1 MKSHPYVAL
10 SLTAISCAML
20 PFTAPAFADN
30 NIEEVIISASAHQ
43 KSAQEV
49 AGSFNVIANDELQR
63 DAAAT
68 LGDTLQN
75 QVGIA
80 SSSFGPGVG
89 NPMIRG
95 LGGKRIEILQ
105 NSSSVGDASDV
116 SPDHAIATEALLAER
131 IEILRG
137 PATLRFGPGA
147 IGGVVNVIDNRIHLS
162 AFEGI
167 EGALESRYSSG
178 NDGVATV
185 ARFDAGNGPLNL
197 HLDGV
202 SRDSNDV
209 KIPGLADLDDSD
221 SSNGFI
227 ANSDARADSLSAGA
241 SWVQDNSVMGFSVS
255 HLDNNYGLPPA
266 SHGAH
271 SEDSDA
277 GHDDIV
283 VRIDM
288 QQTSYQGK
296 LLLSDLGD
304 FFDRLNVDVSYT
316 DYQHREQEFDLDT
329 GDSAISST
337 IEAQSRELRAELT
350 HLERA
355 GWFGTMGLQVSSR
368 DFGSSGEES
377 FIPASTTSRQGLY
390 WLEETAIADN
400 NLEVGIRFDRQK
412 IEMADQ
418 SLSLDHDSVNI
429 GASWIA
435 PLSEHH
441 RLSLTLAHSERA
453 PAAEEL
459 LTLGTHVATN
469 SYEIGNTRLSGESSN
484 SIELTW
490 VYEGDEESL
499 LTFRGSVY
507 HNQFSNFIFQ
517 QDTGLSLSH
526 DLEDMGFEGLQA
538 CSSALADF
546 SNSLDE
552 YTDAITC
559 YLFEQRDAT
568 FSGIELES
576 SYQLSDSQSIELQ
589 ADLVRGQFTAGSN
602 RDIPRLPPAKIRASY
617 VVESD
622 HWRAALNITRAAAQN
637 NAGENQMS
645 TLGYTRLD
653 ASLSY
658 NQPNWSVFVQ
668 GQNLTDRDI
677 RNATSFLRE
686 IAPEAG
692 RNLTI
697 GLRYQF

>member
-20 PFTAPAFADN
+20 PFTVPAFANN
-30 NIEEVIISASAHQ
+30 NIEEIIISASAHQ

-49 AGSFNVIANDELQR
+49 AGSFNVIAGDELQR

-89 NPMIRG
+89 IPMIRG

-105 NSSSVGDASDV
+105 NSSSVGDASDI

-241 SWVQDNSVMGFSVS
+241 SWVQGNSVMGFSVS

-277 GHDDIV
+277 CHDDIV

-484 SIELTW
+484 IIELTW

-526 DLEDMGFEGLQA
+526 DLEDVGFEGLQA

-546 SNSLDE
+546 SSSLDE

>member
-20 PFTAPAFADN
+20 PFTVPAFANN
-30 NIEEVIISASAHQ
+30 NIEEIIISASAHQ
-43 KSAQEV
+43 KSAQKV
-49 AGSFNVIANDELQR
+49 AGSFNVIAGDELQR

-89 NPMIRG
+89 IPMIRG

-105 NSSSVGDASDV
+105 NSSSVGDASDI

-241 SWVQDNSVMGFSVS
+241 SWVQGNSVMGFSVS

-271 SEDSDA
+271 SEDSDV

-296 LLLSDLGD
+296 LLLSNLGD

-316 DYQHREQEFDLDT
+316 DYQHKEQEFDLDT
-329 GDSAISST
+329 GDRAISST
-337 IEAQSRELRAELT
+337 IEAQSRELHAELT

-658 NQPNWSVFVQ
+658 NQPNWSIFIQ

>member
-20 PFTAPAFADN
+20 PFTVPAFANN
-30 NIEEVIISASAHQ
+30 NIEEIIISASAHQ

-49 AGSFNVIANDELQR
+49 AGSFNVIAGDELQR

-89 NPMIRG
+89 IPMIRG

-105 NSSSVGDASDV
+105 NSSSVGDASDI

-241 SWVQDNSVMGFSVS
+241 SWVQGNSVMGFSVS

-316 DYQHREQEFDLDT
+316 DYQHKEQEFDLDT

-337 IEAQSRELRAELT
+337 IEAQSRELHAELT

-576 SYQLSDSQSIELQ
+576 SYQLSDAQSIELQ

-658 NQPNWSVFVQ
+658 NQPNWSIFIQ

>member
-20 PFTAPAFADN
+20 PFTVPAFANN
-30 NIEEVIISASAHQ
+30 NIEEIIISASAHQ

-49 AGSFNVIANDELQR
+49 AGSFNVIAGDELQR

-89 NPMIRG
+89 IPMIRG

-105 NSSSVGDASDV
+105 NSSSVGDASDI

-241 SWVQDNSVMGFSVS
+241 SWVQGNSVMGFSVS

-271 SEDSDA
+271 SEDSDV

-296 LLLSDLGD
+296 LLLSNLGD

-316 DYQHREQEFDLDT
+316 DYQHKEQEFDLDT
-329 GDSAISST
+329 GDRAISST
-337 IEAQSRELRAELT
+337 IEAQSRELHAELT

-368 DFGSSGEES
+368 DFGSSGEEF

-484 SIELTW
+484 IIELTW

-602 RDIPRLPPAKIRASY
+602 RDIPRLSPAKIRASY

-658 NQPNWSVFVQ
+658 NQPNWSIFIQ

-692 RNLTI
+692 PNLTI

>member
-20 PFTAPAFADN
+20 PFTVPAFANN
-30 NIEEVIISASAHQ
+30 NIEEIIISASAHQ

-49 AGSFNVIANDELQR
+49 AGTFNVIAGDELQR

-89 NPMIRG
+89 IPMIRG

-105 NSSSVGDASDV
+105 NSSSVGDASDI

-241 SWVQDNSVMGFSVS
+241 SWVQGNSVMGFSVS

-266 SHGAH
+266 SHGAL
-271 SEDSDA
+271 SEDSDV

-296 LLLSDLGD
+296 LLLSNLGD

-316 DYQHREQEFDLDT
+316 DYQHKEQEFDLDT
-329 GDSAISST
+329 GDRAISST
-337 IEAQSRELRAELT
+337 IEAQSRELHAELT

-390 WLEETAIADN
+390 WLEETAIADT

-576 SYQLSDSQSIELQ
+576 SYQLSDAQSIELQ

>member
-20 PFTAPAFADN
+20 PFTVPAFANN
-30 NIEEVIISASAHQ
+30 NIEEIIISASAHQ

-49 AGSFNVIANDELQR
+49 AGSFNVIAGDELQR

-89 NPMIRG
+89 IPMIRG

-241 SWVQDNSVMGFSVS
+241 SWVQGNSVMGFSVS

-271 SEDSDA
+271 SEDSDV

-296 LLLSDLGD
+296 LLLSNLGD

-316 DYQHREQEFDLDT
+316 DYQHKEQEFDLDT
-329 GDSAISST
+329 GDRAISST
-337 IEAQSRELRAELT
+337 IEAQSRELHAELT

-576 SYQLSDSQSIELQ
+576 SYQLSDAQSIELQ

>member
-20 PFTAPAFADN
+20 PFTVPAFANN
-30 NIEEVIISASAHQ
+30 NIEEIIISASAHQ

-49 AGSFNVIANDELQR
+49 AGSFNVIAGDELQR

-89 NPMIRG
+89 IPMIRG

-105 NSSSVGDASDV
+105 NSSSVGDASDI

-241 SWVQDNSVMGFSVS
+241 SWVQGNSVMGFSVS

-271 SEDSDA
+271 SEDSDV

-296 LLLSDLGD
+296 LLLSNLGD

-316 DYQHREQEFDLDT
+316 DYQHKEQEFDLDT
-329 GDSAISST
+329 GDRAISST
-337 IEAQSRELRAELT
+337 IEAQSRELHAELT

-469 SYEIGNTRLSGESSN
+469 RYEIGNTRLSGESSN
-484 SIELTW
+484 IIELTW

-658 NQPNWSVFVQ
+658 NQPNWSIFIQ

>member
-20 PFTAPAFADN
+20 PFTVPAFANN
-30 NIEEVIISASAHQ
+30 NIEEIIISASAHQ

-49 AGSFNVIANDELQR
+49 AGSFNVIAGDELQR

-89 NPMIRG
+89 IPMIRG

-105 NSSSVGDASDV
+105 NSSSVGDASDI

-147 IGGVVNVIDNRIHLS
+147 MGGVVNVIDNRIHLS

-241 SWVQDNSVMGFSVS
+241 SWVQGNSVMGFSVS

-271 SEDSDA
+271 SEDSDV

-296 LLLSDLGD
+296 LLLSNLGD

-316 DYQHREQEFDLDT
+316 DYQHKEQEFDLDT
-329 GDSAISST
+329 GDRAISST
-337 IEAQSRELRAELT
+337 IEAQSRELHAELT

-576 SYQLSDSQSIELQ
+576 SYQLSDAQSIELQ

>member
-49 AGSFNVIANDELQR
+49 AGSFNVIAGDELQR

-271 SEDSDA
+271 SEDSDV

-459 LTLGTHVATN
+459 LSLGTHVATN

-658 NQPNWSVFVQ
+658 NQPNWSIFIQ

-677 RNATSFLRE
+677 RNTTSFLRE

>member
-20 PFTAPAFADN
+20 PFTVPAFANN
-30 NIEEVIISASAHQ
+30 NIEEIIISASAHQ

-49 AGSFNVIANDELQR
+49 AGTFNVIAGDELQR

-89 NPMIRG
+89 IPMIRG

-105 NSSSVGDASDV
+105 NSSSVGDASDI

-241 SWVQDNSVMGFSVS
+241 SWVQGNSVMGFSVS

-271 SEDSDA
+271 SEDSDV

-296 LLLSDLGD
+296 LLLSNLGD

-316 DYQHREQEFDLDT
+316 DYQHKEQEFDLDT
-329 GDSAISST
+329 GDRAISST
-337 IEAQSRELRAELT
+337 IEAQSRELHAELT

-576 SYQLSDSQSIELQ
+576 SYQLSDAQSIELQ

>member
-20 PFTAPAFADN
+20 PFTVPAFANN
-30 NIEEVIISASAHQ
+30 NIEEIIISASAHQ

-89 NPMIRG
+89 IPMIRG

-105 NSSSVGDASDV
+105 NSSSVGDASDI

-271 SEDSDA
+271 SEDSDV

-377 FIPASTTSRQGLY
+377 FIPGSTTSRQGLY

-459 LTLGTHVATN
+459 LSLGTHVATN

-546 SNSLDE
+546 SSSLDE

-576 SYQLSDSQSIELQ
+576 SYQLSDAQSIELQ

-658 NQPNWSVFVQ
+658 NQPNWSIFIQ

>member
-20 PFTAPAFADN
+20 PFTVPAFANN
-30 NIEEVIISASAHQ
+30 NIEEIIISASAHQ

-49 AGSFNVIANDELQR
+49 AGSFNVIAGDELQR

-89 NPMIRG
+89 IPMIRG

-105 NSSSVGDASDV
+105 NSSSVGDASDI

-271 SEDSDA
+271 SEDSDV

-296 LLLSDLGD
+296 LLLSNLGD

-316 DYQHREQEFDLDT
+316 DYQHKEQEFDLDT
-329 GDSAISST
+329 GDRAISST
-337 IEAQSRELRAELT
+337 IEAQSRELHAELT

-459 LTLGTHVATN
+459 LSLGTHVATN

>member
-20 PFTAPAFADN
+20 PFTVPAFANN
-30 NIEEVIISASAHQ
+30 NIEEIIISASAHQ

-49 AGSFNVIANDELQR
+49 AGSFNVIAGDELQR

-89 NPMIRG
+89 IPMIRG

-105 NSSSVGDASDV
+105 NSSSVGDASDI

-241 SWVQDNSVMGFSVS
+241 SWVQGNSVMGFSVS

-266 SHGAH
+266 SHGAL
-271 SEDSDA
+271 SEDSDV

-296 LLLSDLGD
+296 LLLSNLGD

-316 DYQHREQEFDLDT
+316 DYQHKEQEFDLDT
-329 GDSAISST
+329 GDRAISST
-337 IEAQSRELRAELT
+337 IEAQSRELHAELT

-576 SYQLSDSQSIELQ
+576 SYQLSDAQSIELQ

>member
-20 PFTAPAFADN
+20 PFTVPAFANN
-30 NIEEVIISASAHQ
+30 NIEEIIISASAHQ

-49 AGSFNVIANDELQR
+49 AGSFNVIAGDELQR

-89 NPMIRG
+89 IPMIRG

-105 NSSSVGDASDV
+105 NSSSVGDASDI

-241 SWVQDNSVMGFSVS
+241 SWVQGNSVMGFSVS

-296 LLLSDLGD
+296 LLLSNLGD

-316 DYQHREQEFDLDT
+316 DYQHKEQEFDLDT
-329 GDSAISST
+329 GDRAISST
-337 IEAQSRELRAELT
+337 IEAQSRELHAELT

-459 LTLGTHVATN
+459 LSLGTHVATN

-484 SIELTW
+484 IIELTW

-658 NQPNWSVFVQ
+658 NQPNWSIFIQ

>member
-459 LTLGTHVATN
+459 LSLGTHVATN

-546 SNSLDE
+546 SSSLDE

-576 SYQLSDSQSIELQ
+576 SYQLSDAQSIELQ

>member
-20 PFTAPAFADN
+20 PFTVPAFANN
-30 NIEEVIISASAHQ
+30 NIEEIIISASAHQ

-49 AGSFNVIANDELQR
+49 AGSFNVIAGDELQR

-89 NPMIRG
+89 IPMIRG

-105 NSSSVGDASDV
+105 NSSSVGDASDI

-241 SWVQDNSVMGFSVS
+241 SWVQGNSVMGFSVS

-271 SEDSDA
+271 SEDSDV

-296 LLLSDLGD
+296 LLLSNLGD

-337 IEAQSRELRAELT
+337 IEAQSRELHAELT

-658 NQPNWSVFVQ
+658 NQPNWSIFIQ

>member
-30 NIEEVIISASAHQ
+30 NIEEVIISASGHQ

-377 FIPASTTSRQGLY
+377 FIPGSTTSRQGLY

-418 SLSLDHDSVNI
+418 SLSLDHDSFNI

-459 LTLGTHVATN
+459 LSLGTHVATN

-507 HNQFSNFIFQ
+507 DNQFSNFIFQ

-546 SNSLDE
+546 SSSLDE

-576 SYQLSDSQSIELQ
+576 SYQLSDAQSIELQ

>member
-377 FIPASTTSRQGLY
+377 FIPGSTTSRQGLY

-459 LTLGTHVATN
+459 LSLGTHVATN

-546 SNSLDE
+546 SSSLDE

-576 SYQLSDSQSIELQ
+576 SYQLSDAQSIELQ

>member
-1 MKSHPYVAL
+1 
-10 SLTAISCAML
+10 ML
-20 PFTAPAFADN
+20 PFTVPAFADN

-304 FFDRLNVDVSYT
+304 FFDRLNIDVSYT

-329 GDSAISST
+329 GDRAISST

-377 FIPASTTSRQGLY
+377 FIPGSTTSRQGLY

-418 SLSLDHDSVNI
+418 SLSLDHDSFNI
-429 GASWIA
+429 GASWIS

-459 LTLGTHVATN
+459 LSLGTHVATN

-576 SYQLSDSQSIELQ
+576 SYQLSDAQSIELQ

>member
-89 NPMIRG
+89 IPMIRG

-377 FIPASTTSRQGLY
+377 FIPGSTTSRQGLY

-459 LTLGTHVATN
+459 LSLGTHVATN

-546 SNSLDE
+546 SSSLDE

-576 SYQLSDSQSIELQ
+576 SYQLSDAQSIELQ

-658 NQPNWSVFVQ
+658 NQPNWSIFIQ

>member
-20 PFTAPAFADN
+20 PFTVPAFANN
-30 NIEEVIISASAHQ
+30 NIEEIIISASAHQ

-49 AGSFNVIANDELQR
+49 AGSFNVIAGDELQR

-89 NPMIRG
+89 IPMIRG

-241 SWVQDNSVMGFSVS
+241 SWVQGNSVMGFSVS

-546 SNSLDE
+546 SSSLDE

-576 SYQLSDSQSIELQ
+576 SYQLSDAQSIELQ

>member
-49 AGSFNVIANDELQR
+49 AGSFNVIAGDELQR

-89 NPMIRG
+89 IPMIRG

-105 NSSSVGDASDV
+105 NSSSVGDASDI

-241 SWVQDNSVMGFSVS
+241 SWVQGNSVMGFSVS

-459 LTLGTHVATN
+459 LSLGTHVATN

-658 NQPNWSVFVQ
+658 NQPNWSIFIQ

>member
-20 PFTAPAFADN
+20 PFTVPAFANN
-30 NIEEVIISASAHQ
+30 NIEEIIISASAHQ

-49 AGSFNVIANDELQR
+49 AGTFNVIAGDELQR

-89 NPMIRG
+89 IPMIRG

-105 NSSSVGDASDV
+105 NSSSVGDASDI

-241 SWVQDNSVMGFSVS
+241 SWVQGNSVMGFSVS

-271 SEDSDA
+271 SEDSDV

-288 QQTSYQGK
+288 KQTSYQGK
-296 LLLSDLGD
+296 LLLSNLGD

-316 DYQHREQEFDLDT
+316 DYQHKEQEFDLDT
-329 GDSAISST
+329 GDRAISST
-337 IEAQSRELRAELT
+337 IEAQSRELHAELT

-576 SYQLSDSQSIELQ
+576 SYQLSDAQSIELQ

-622 HWRAALNITRAAAQN
+622 HWRAVLNITRAAAQN

>member
-20 PFTAPAFADN
+20 PFTVPAFANN
-30 NIEEVIISASAHQ
+30 NIEEIIISASAHQ

-49 AGSFNVIANDELQR
+49 AGSFNVIAGDELQR

-89 NPMIRG
+89 IPMIRG

-105 NSSSVGDASDV
+105 NSSSVGDASDI

-147 IGGVVNVIDNRIHLS
+147 IGGVVNVIDNRIYLS

-167 EGALESRYSSG
+167 EGALESLYSSG

-202 SRDSNDV
+202 SRDSNNV

-241 SWVQDNSVMGFSVS
+241 SWVQGNSVMGFSVS

-271 SEDSDA
+271 SEDSDV

-296 LLLSDLGD
+296 LLLSNLGD

-316 DYQHREQEFDLDT
+316 DYQHKEQEFDLDT
-329 GDSAISST
+329 GDRAISST
-337 IEAQSRELRAELT
+337 IEAQSRELHAELT

-658 NQPNWSVFVQ
+658 NQPNWSIFIQ

>member
-1 MKSHPYVAL
+1 
-10 SLTAISCAML
+10 
-20 PFTAPAFADN
+20 
-30 NIEEVIISASAHQ
+30 
-43 KSAQEV
+43 
-49 AGSFNVIANDELQR
+49 
-63 DAAAT
+63 
-68 LGDTLQN
+68 
-75 QVGIA
+75 
-80 SSSFGPGVG
+80 
-89 NPMIRG
+89 
-95 LGGKRIEILQ
+95 
-105 NSSSVGDASDV
+105 
-116 SPDHAIATEALLAER
+116 
-131 IEILRG
+131 
-137 PATLRFGPGA
+137 
-147 IGGVVNVIDNRIHLS
+147 
-162 AFEGI
+162 
-167 EGALESRYSSG
+167 
-178 NDGVATV
+178 
-185 ARFDAGNGPLNL
+185 
-197 HLDGV
+197 
-202 SRDSNDV
+202 
-209 KIPGLADLDDSD
+209 
-221 SSNGFI
+221 
-227 ANSDARADSLSAGA
+227 
-241 SWVQDNSVMGFSVS
+241 MGFSVS

-266 SHGAH
+266 SHDAH
-271 SEDSDA
+271 SEDSNV

-296 LLLSDLGD
+296 LLLSNLGD

-316 DYQHREQEFDLDT
+316 DYQHKEQEFDLDT
-329 GDSAISST
+329 GDRAISST
-337 IEAQSRELRAELT
+337 IEAQSRELHAELT

-576 SYQLSDSQSIELQ
+576 SYQLSDAQSIELQ

>member
-20 PFTAPAFADN
+20 PFTVPAFANN
-30 NIEEVIISASAHQ
+30 NIEEIIISASAHQ

-49 AGSFNVIANDELQR
+49 AGSFNVIAGDELQR

-89 NPMIRG
+89 IPMIRG

-105 NSSSVGDASDV
+105 NSSSVGDASDI

-221 SSNGFI
+221 SSNRFI

-241 SWVQDNSVMGFSVS
+241 SWVQGNSVMGFSVS

-271 SEDSDA
+271 SEDSDV

-296 LLLSDLGD
+296 LLLSNLGD

-316 DYQHREQEFDLDT
+316 DYQHKEQEFDLDT
-329 GDSAISST
+329 GDRAISST
-337 IEAQSRELRAELT
+337 IEAQSRELHAELT

-484 SIELTW
+484 IIELTW

-658 NQPNWSVFVQ
+658 NQPNWSIFIQ

>member
-49 AGSFNVIANDELQR
+49 AGSFNVIAGDELQR

-89 NPMIRG
+89 ITMIRG

-147 IGGVVNVIDNRIHLS
+147 IGGVVNVIDNRIYLS

-241 SWVQDNSVMGFSVS
+241 SWVQGNSVMGFSVS

-271 SEDSDA
+271 SEDSDV

-296 LLLSDLGD
+296 LLLSNLGD

-316 DYQHREQEFDLDT
+316 DYQHKEQEFDLDT
-329 GDSAISST
+329 GDRAISST
-337 IEAQSRELRAELT
+337 IEAQSRELHAELT

-469 SYEIGNTRLSGESSN
+469 SYEIGNTRLSG
-484 SIELTW
+484 
-490 VYEGDEESL
+490 
-499 LTFRGSVY
+499 
-507 HNQFSNFIFQ
+507 
-517 QDTGLSLSH
+517 
-526 DLEDMGFEGLQA
+526 
-538 CSSALADF
+538 
-546 SNSLDE
+546 
-552 YTDAITC
+552 
-559 YLFEQRDAT
+559 
-568 FSGIELES
+568 
-576 SYQLSDSQSIELQ
+576 
-589 ADLVRGQFTAGSN
+589 
-602 RDIPRLPPAKIRASY
+602 
-617 VVESD
+617 
-622 HWRAALNITRAAAQN
+622 
-637 NAGENQMS
+637 
-645 TLGYTRLD
+645 
-653 ASLSY
+653 
-658 NQPNWSVFVQ
+658 
-668 GQNLTDRDI
+668 
-677 RNATSFLRE
+677 
-686 IAPEAG
+686 
-692 RNLTI
+692 
-697 GLRYQF
+697 

>member
-49 AGSFNVIANDELQR
+49 AGSFNVIAGDELQR

-89 NPMIRG
+89 IPMIRG

-105 NSSSVGDASDV
+105 NSSSVGDASDI

-241 SWVQDNSVMGFSVS
+241 SWVQGNSVMGFSVS

-271 SEDSDA
+271 SEDSDV

-296 LLLSDLGD
+296 LLLSNLGD

-316 DYQHREQEFDLDT
+316 DYQHKEQEFDLDT
-329 GDSAISST
+329 GDRAISST
-337 IEAQSRELRAELT
+337 IEAQSRELHAELT

-377 FIPASTTSRQGLY
+377 FIPGSTTSRQGLY

-546 SNSLDE
+546 SSSLDE

-576 SYQLSDSQSIELQ
+576 SYQLSDAQSIELQ

>member
-1 MKSHPYVAL
+1 M
-10 SLTAISCAML
+10 
-20 PFTAPAFADN
+20 
-30 NIEEVIISASAHQ
+30 
-43 KSAQEV
+43 
-49 AGSFNVIANDELQR
+49 QR

-89 NPMIRG
+89 IPMIRG

-105 NSSSVGDASDV
+105 NSSSVGDASDI

-241 SWVQDNSVMGFSVS
+241 SWVQGNSVMGFSVS

-271 SEDSDA
+271 SEDSDV

-296 LLLSDLGD
+296 LLLSNLGD

-337 IEAQSRELRAELT
+337 IEAQSRELHAELT

-459 LTLGTHVATN
+459 LSLGTHVATN

-658 NQPNWSVFVQ
+658 NQPNWSIFIQ

>member
-20 PFTAPAFADN
+20 PFTVPAFANN
-30 NIEEVIISASAHQ
+30 NIEEIIISASAHQ

-49 AGSFNVIANDELQR
+49 AGSFNVIAGDELQR

-89 NPMIRG
+89 IPMIRG

-105 NSSSVGDASDV
+105 NSSSVGDASDI

-241 SWVQDNSVMGFSVS
+241 SWVQGNSVMGFSVS

-271 SEDSDA
+271 SEDSDV

-296 LLLSDLGD
+296 LLLSNLGD

-316 DYQHREQEFDLDT
+316 DYQHKEQEFDLDT
-329 GDSAISST
+329 GDRAISST
-337 IEAQSRELRAELT
+337 IEAQSRELHAELT

-658 NQPNWSVFVQ
+658 NQPNWSIFIQ

>member
-20 PFTAPAFADN
+20 PFTVPAFANN
-30 NIEEVIISASAHQ
+30 NIEEIIISASAHQ

-49 AGSFNVIANDELQR
+49 AGSFNVIAGDELQR

-89 NPMIRG
+89 IPMIRG

-105 NSSSVGDASDV
+105 NSSSVGDASDI

-241 SWVQDNSVMGFSVS
+241 SWVQGNSVMGFSVS

-296 LLLSDLGD
+296 LLLSNLGD

-316 DYQHREQEFDLDT
+316 DYQHKEQEFDLDT
-329 GDSAISST
+329 GDRAISST
-337 IEAQSRELRAELT
+337 IEAQSRELHAELT

-484 SIELTW
+484 IIELTW

-645 TLGYTRLD
+645 TLVYTRLD

>member
-20 PFTAPAFADN
+20 PFTVPAFANN
-30 NIEEVIISASAHQ
+30 NIEEIIISASAHQ

-63 DAAAT
+63 DVAAT

-89 NPMIRG
+89 IPMIRG

-105 NSSSVGDASDV
+105 NSSSVGDASDI

-296 LLLSDLGD
+296 LLLSNLGD

-316 DYQHREQEFDLDT
+316 DYQHKEQEFDLDT
-329 GDSAISST
+329 GDRAISST
-337 IEAQSRELRAELT
+337 IEAQSRELHAELT

-377 FIPASTTSRQGLY
+377 FIPGSTTSRQGLY

-484 SIELTW
+484 IIELTW

-546 SNSLDE
+546 SSSLDE

-576 SYQLSDSQSIELQ
+576 SYQLSDAQSIELQ

>member
-20 PFTAPAFADN
+20 PFTVPAFANN
-30 NIEEVIISASAHQ
+30 NIEEIIISASAHQ

-49 AGSFNVIANDELQR
+49 AGSFNVIAGDELQR

-89 NPMIRG
+89 IPMIRG

-241 SWVQDNSVMGFSVS
+241 SWVQGNSVMGFSVS

-271 SEDSDA
+271 SEDSDV

-296 LLLSDLGD
+296 LLLSNLGD

-316 DYQHREQEFDLDT
+316 DYQHKEQEFDLDT
-329 GDSAISST
+329 GDRAISST
-337 IEAQSRELRAELT
+337 IEAQSRELHAELT

-377 FIPASTTSRQGLY
+377 FIPGSTTSRQGLY

-576 SYQLSDSQSIELQ
+576 SYQLSDAQSIELQ

>member
-20 PFTAPAFADN
+20 PFTVPAFANN
-30 NIEEVIISASAHQ
+30 NIEEIIISASAHQ

-49 AGSFNVIANDELQR
+49 AGSFNVIAGDELQR

-89 NPMIRG
+89 IPMIRG

-105 NSSSVGDASDV
+105 NSSSVGDASDI

-241 SWVQDNSVMGFSVS
+241 SWVQGNSVMGFSVS

-271 SEDSDA
+271 SEDSDV

-296 LLLSDLGD
+296 LLLSNLGD

-316 DYQHREQEFDLDT
+316 DYQHKEQEFDLDT
-329 GDSAISST
+329 GDRAISST
-337 IEAQSRELRAELT
+337 IEAQSRELHAELT

-459 LTLGTHVATN
+459 LSLGTHVATN

-658 NQPNWSVFVQ
+658 NQPNWSIFIQ

>member
-89 NPMIRG
+89 IPMIRG

-377 FIPASTTSRQGLY
+377 FIPGSTTSRQGLY

-459 LTLGTHVATN
+459 LSLGTHVATN

-546 SNSLDE
+546 SSSLDE

-576 SYQLSDSQSIELQ
+576 SYQLSDAQSIELQ

>member
-20 PFTAPAFADN
+20 PFTVPAFANN
-30 NIEEVIISASAHQ
+30 NIEEIIISASAHQ

-49 AGSFNVIANDELQR
+49 AGTFNVIAGDELQR

-89 NPMIRG
+89 IPMIRG

-105 NSSSVGDASDV
+105 NSSSVGDASDI

-241 SWVQDNSVMGFSVS
+241 SWVQGNSVMGFSVS

-271 SEDSDA
+271 SEDSDV

-296 LLLSDLGD
+296 LLLSNLGD

-316 DYQHREQEFDLDT
+316 DYQHKEQEFDLDT
-329 GDSAISST
+329 GDRAISST
-337 IEAQSRELRAELT
+337 IEAQSRELHAELT

-576 SYQLSDSQSIELQ
+576 SYQLSDAQSIELQ

-622 HWRAALNITRAAAQN
+622 HWRAGLNITRAAAQN

>member
-20 PFTAPAFADN
+20 PFTVPAFANN
-30 NIEEVIISASAHQ
+30 NIEEIIISASAHQ

-49 AGSFNVIANDELQR
+49 AGSFNVIAGDELQR

-89 NPMIRG
+89 IPMIRG

-105 NSSSVGDASDV
+105 NSSSVGDASDI

-241 SWVQDNSVMGFSVS
+241 SWVQGNSVMGFSVS

-271 SEDSDA
+271 SEDSDV

-296 LLLSDLGD
+296 LLLSNLGD

-316 DYQHREQEFDLDT
+316 DYQHKEQEFDLDT
-329 GDSAISST
+329 GDRAISST
-337 IEAQSRELRAELT
+337 IEAQSRELHAELT

-355 GWFGTMGLQVSSR
+355 GWFGTMGLQVCSR

-658 NQPNWSVFVQ
+658 NQPNWSIFIQ

-686 IAPEAG
+686 IAPETG

>member
-20 PFTAPAFADN
+20 PFTVPAFANN
-30 NIEEVIISASAHQ
+30 NIEEIIISASAHQ

-105 NSSSVGDASDV
+105 NSSSVGDASDI

-241 SWVQDNSVMGFSVS
+241 SWVQGNSVMGFSVS

-316 DYQHREQEFDLDT
+316 DYQHKEQEFDLDT

-546 SNSLDE
+546 SSSLDE

-576 SYQLSDSQSIELQ
+576 SYQLSDAQSIELQ

-658 NQPNWSVFVQ
+658 NQPNWSIFIQ

>member
-20 PFTAPAFADN
+20 PFTVPAFANN
-30 NIEEVIISASAHQ
+30 NIEEIIISASAHQ

-49 AGSFNVIANDELQR
+49 AGSFNVIAGDELQR

-89 NPMIRG
+89 IPMIRG

-241 SWVQDNSVMGFSVS
+241 SWVQGNSVMGFSVS

-271 SEDSDA
+271 SEDSDV

-296 LLLSDLGD
+296 LLLSNLGD

-316 DYQHREQEFDLDT
+316 DYQHKEQEFDLDT
-329 GDSAISST
+329 GDRAISST
-337 IEAQSRELRAELT
+337 IEAQSRELHAELT

-576 SYQLSDSQSIELQ
+576 SYQLSDYQSIELQ